1 MHSYEWVLKTCGHKL
16 GLLSGVTIILIGS
29 ITAVRAD
36 DIAGTVAKAEPP
48 TKQED
53 GTLAHPYAD
62 ANQCP
67 PKTDIIIWPK
77 EWRSDPSFP
86 REFAVCYVMGQSK
99 NNDIQRVR
107 ER

>member
-1 MHSYEWVLKTCGHKL
+1 MHTYDQLLKTYTHKMRR
-16 GLLSGVTIILIGS
+16 LSGVAIIVIG

-36 DIAGTVAKAEPP
+36 DIAGTVANREPP

-99 NNDIQRVR
+99 NNDK
-107 ER
+107 

>member
-1 MHSYEWVLKTCGHKL
+1 MHSYDWLLKTYGHKM
-16 GLLSGVTIILIGS
+16 GRLSVVAIIVIG

-36 DIAGTVAKAEPP
+36 DINSTVAKAEPP

-67 PKTDIIIWPK
+67 PKTDIIIWPE
-77 EWRSDPSFP
+77 EWRTDPSFP
-86 REFAVCYVMGQSK
+86 REFVICYVMGQSK
-99 NNDIQRVR
+99 NNDNQRVR
-107 ER
+107 EQ